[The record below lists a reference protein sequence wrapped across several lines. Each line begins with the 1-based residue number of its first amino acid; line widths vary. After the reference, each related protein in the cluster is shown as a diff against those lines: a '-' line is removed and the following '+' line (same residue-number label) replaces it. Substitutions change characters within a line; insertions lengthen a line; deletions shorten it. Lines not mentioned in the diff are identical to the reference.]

1 MSDAIIFY
9 SLQDMFRLKKE
20 GNKVSQAGLDA
31 ILAVIWLFCNNT
43 FCSNYC
49 ISKHKI
55 MLCFCLISFFIY
67 RAWITVQCQANEL
80 LSWNTENSW
89 ILEI

>member
-31 ILAVIWLFCNNT
+31 ILAVIRLI
-43 FCSNYC
+43 
-49 ISKHKI
+49 IS
-55 MLCFCLISFFIY
+55 
-67 RAWITVQCQANEL
+67 
-80 LSWNTENSW
+80 
-89 ILEI
+89 